1 MHCGQEKNHNSSRC
15 FQHIILQL
23 SASFDS
29 KSSRSLLTAV
39 ANSAVTKQQ
48 NNVSRDRAKRRSS
61 LTPITEK
68 AIGSLSSEKAIML
81 DMDHVY
87 VKFADFLWAYT
98 FIGPFSFLL
107 WKKGTIFLR
116 IRKWL
121 QKLGLVDPQSMCDYE
136 ALAATLCLEQSQVIN
151 YCAQTEG
158 GGDSQMGNVAGKYF
172 IFLVACFQFLCL
184 ILNH

>member
-1 MHCGQEKNHNSSRC
+1 
-15 FQHIILQL
+15 
-23 SASFDS
+23 
-29 KSSRSLLTAV
+29 
-39 ANSAVTKQQ
+39 
-48 NNVSRDRAKRRSS
+48 
-61 LTPITEK
+61 
-68 AIGSLSSEKAIML
+68 ML

-121 QKLGLVDPQSMCDYE
+121 QKLGLIDPQSMCDYE

>member
-1 MHCGQEKNHNSSRC
+1 MALLHCGQEKNHNSSRC

-48 NNVSRDRAKRRSS
+48 NNVSRDRAKRRS
-61 LTPITEK
+61 
-68 AIGSLSSEKAIML
+68 LSSEKAIML

-98 FIGPFSFLL
+98 FIGPFTVLNSI
-107 WKKGTIFLR
+107 KGRNVLR

-121 QKLGLVDPQSMCDYE
+121 QKLGLIDPQSMCDYE

-158 GGDSQMGNVAGKYF
+158 GGIVKWAMLQVNISVF
-172 IFLVACFQFLCL
+172 W
-184 ILNH
+184 